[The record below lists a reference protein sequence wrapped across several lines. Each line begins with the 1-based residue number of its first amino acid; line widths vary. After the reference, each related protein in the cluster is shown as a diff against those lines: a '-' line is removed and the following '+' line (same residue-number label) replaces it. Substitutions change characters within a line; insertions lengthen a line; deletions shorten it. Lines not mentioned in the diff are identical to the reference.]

1 MLDEY
6 RQSQS
11 DLNEEWDA
19 KELELKKKHDESL
32 QALNDQRNQLMLS
45 SVSDGLGSMVDIT
58 KQAFGEQSAVYK
70 AAFVAQKAVAIA
82 QSMIAIQQG
91 IAMAAANLSL
101 ITSLLWLLLQLRQQ
115 ALFQTSP
122 LLVWLMMGWIACQ
135 RQGPVVAERE
145 RVTTAKTSAKLDAT
159 LDRVNK
165 QSTSQQAGNITVP
178 IEIHAVI
185 LTNEPLT

>member
-135 RQGPVVAERE
+135 RQGPGCCR
-145 RVTTAKTSAKLDAT
+145 KGKGYDS
-159 LDRVNK
+159 
-165 QSTSQQAGNITVP
+165 
-178 IEIHAVI
+178 
-185 LTNEPLT
+185 